1 MKYQQALLFKTF
13 STSCHFL
20 LYVACLFSL
29 FHESFSSMFLIFVI
43 SQIKYFIFNDSD
55 ILELEIYIENIK
67 SK

>member
-29 FHESFSSMFLIFVI
+29 FNETFSSMFLTFVI
-43 SQIKYFIFNDSD
+43 TQIKDFIFNDSD
-55 ILELEIYIENIK
+55 LLEL
-67 SK
+67 